1 MSSVHWQD
9 SSKTPSITAWD
20 DAGGEDVAGADL
32 PFSKFLKILPI
43 TSRKSQF
50 DASLYLILP

>member
-20 DAGGEDVAGADL
+20 NAGGYDVAEADFL
-32 PFSKFLKILPI
+32 FSKSLSILPI
-43 TSRKSQF
+43 TSRKSV
-50 DASLYLILP
+50 